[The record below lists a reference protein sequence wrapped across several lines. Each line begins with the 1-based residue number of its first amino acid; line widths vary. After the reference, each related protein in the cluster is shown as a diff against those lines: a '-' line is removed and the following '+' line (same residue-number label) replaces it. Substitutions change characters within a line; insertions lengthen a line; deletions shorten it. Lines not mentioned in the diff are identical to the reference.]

1 MKLRILVADDT
12 RFMRAIMKEILQSHQ
27 HEIVGEADNGREA
40 VRLYKE
46 LKPELILLDISMPEM
61 DGITAL
67 KMIRE
72 ADPDAIVIICSGISQ
87 QDLISEALEHG
98 AKGYIMKPFQPEQVN
113 DAIQK
118 YAIPHLNKRFAD
130 VQAVH
135 TEQKPA
141 NNIVSI
147 DQIKP
152 RHQQKMNAVEQ
163 YERHIEPFKPREKAV
178 GESVIPSDLLNA
190 LEEPVERT
198 DDRIEE
204 LAERINDAEIK
215 PLETLIQE
223 LVPEINLNP
232 VPELELQPQTE
243 LESQLELE
251 SNFALDPVLESQQPE
266 LTLPPTL
273 TEEEL
278 EALYDHTDIDEIDS
292 EIESLNLSPG
302 ESYGLRGFVT
312 DYHCNWQEVF
322 DGGQKVDFTVNYRE
336 GDSYLSIEMHQE
348 SSRRSLRMSVD
359 GFMQLA
365 EWLRPKLPRQRME
378 QP

>member
-12 RFMRAIMKEILQSHQ
+12 RFMRAIMKEILQNHH

-87 QDLISEALEHG
+87 QDLISEALEQG

-118 YAIPHLNKRFAD
+118 YAIPHLNKRYAD
-130 VQAVH
+130 AQAVQ

-152 RHQQKMNAVEQ
+152 KHQPKIHSLEQ
-163 YERHIEPFKPREKAV
+163 YEQHIEPFKPREKAV
-178 GESVIPSDLLNA
+178 GESLVSSELLEA
-190 LEEPVERT
+190 LAGPIEQPDE
-198 DDRIEE
+198 RIEE
-204 LAERINDAEIK
+204 LPKRTNEAEFK

-223 LVPEINLNP
+223 LEPEMNLEP
-232 VPELELQPQTE
+232 VPELELEPQTE
-243 LESQLELE
+243 LEPH
-251 SNFALDPVLESQQPE
+251 SNFALDPVMESQEPG
-266 LTLPPTL
+266 LAVSPTL
-273 TEEEL
+273 TDEEL
-278 EALYDHTDIDEIDS
+278 EALYDHTDLDEKDD

-336 GDSYLSIEMHQE
+336 GDNYLSIEMHQE
-348 SSRRSLRMSVD
+348 SAKRSLIMSVN

-365 EWLRPKLPRQRME
+365 EWLRPKLPGNRME

>member
-12 RFMRAIMKEILQSHQ
+12 RFMRAIMKEILQNHH

-87 QDLISEALEHG
+87 QDLISEALEQG

-118 YAIPHLNKRFAD
+118 YAIPHLNKRYAD
-130 VQAVH
+130 AQAVQ

-152 RHQQKMNAVEQ
+152 KHQPKIHSLEQ
-163 YERHIEPFKPREKAV
+163 YEQHIEPFKPREKAV
-178 GESVIPSDLLNA
+178 GESLVSSELLEA
-190 LEEPVERT
+190 LAGPIEQPDE
-198 DDRIEE
+198 RIEE
-204 LAERINDAEIK
+204 LPKRTNEAEFK
-215 PLETLIQE
+215 PLEALIQE
-223 LVPEINLNP
+223 LEPEMNLEP
-232 VPELELQPQTE
+232 VPELELQP
-243 LESQLELE
+243 ESEFEPQLELE
-251 SNFALDPVLESQQPE
+251 SDFV
-266 LTLPPTL
+266 TG
-273 TEEEL
+273 EEL
-278 EALYDHTDIDEIDS
+278 EALFEHTDIDEEKDDQ
-292 EIESLNLSPG
+292 IESLNLIPG

-336 GDSYLSIEMHQE
+336 GDNYLSIEMHQE
-348 SSRRSLRMSVD
+348 SAKRSLIMSVN

-365 EWLRPKLPRQRME
+365 EWLRPKLPGNRME

>member
-72 ADPDAIVIICSGISQ
+72 ADPDAIAIICSGISQ

-118 YAIPHLNKRFAD
+118 YAIPHLNKRFSD
-130 VQAVH
+130 VQAVQ

-178 GESVIPSDLLNA
+178 GESVIPSDLLNTLA
-190 LEEPVERT
+190 EPVERT

-204 LAERINDAEIK
+204 LPERTNEAEFK
-215 PLETLIQE
+215 PLEALIQE
-223 LVPEINLNP
+223 LEPEINLNP

-243 LESQLELE
+243 LAPQLELE
-251 SNFALDPVLESQQPE
+251 SNLLLIQ
-266 LTLPPTL
+266 
-273 TEEEL
+273 
-278 EALYDHTDIDEIDS
+278 
-292 EIESLNLSPG
+292 
-302 ESYGLRGFVT
+302 
-312 DYHCNWQEVF
+312 
-322 DGGQKVDFTVNYRE
+322 
-336 GDSYLSIEMHQE
+336 
-348 SSRRSLRMSVD
+348 
-359 GFMQLA
+359 
-365 EWLRPKLPRQRME
+365 
-378 QP
+378 